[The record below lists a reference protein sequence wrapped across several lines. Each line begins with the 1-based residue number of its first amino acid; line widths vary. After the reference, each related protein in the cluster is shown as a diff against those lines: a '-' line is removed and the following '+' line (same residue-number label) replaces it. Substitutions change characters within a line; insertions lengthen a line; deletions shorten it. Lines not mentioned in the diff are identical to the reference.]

1 MDARRKGIFAR
12 NFNVVYD
19 VSGEMGG
26 GVRARE
32 RAHLV
37 FVLCSIVARS
47 KPLFYQKAL
56 TPTPTMASTAPQ
68 YADPH
73 QQLFVDKMT
82 AVLHR
87 AMRDAPHGLTMYG
100 YWELVAPQLAV
111 PRDLWAAVAA
121 GNADAAR
128 AFLAK
133 PDVDVNAYDA
143 DGATP
148 TYIAAAHGHAAMV
161 ELLLDEGGADIS
173 KATPDDAKALLVES
187 WRIAPPAQEDRDR
200 PDGGAC
206 PLYIAAR
213 NGRADA
219 VRALVERGADVNRSK
234 CTLPY

>member
-148 TYIAAAHGHAAMV
+148 TYIAAAHGHTAMV
-161 ELLLDEGGADIS
+161 ELLVDEGGADIS

-187 WRIAPPAQEDRDR
+187 WRLDPPSQEVQDM
-200 PDGGAC
+200 PNGGAC

-213 NGRADA
+213 NGRVDT
-219 VRALVERGADVNRSK
+219 VRALMSGGR
-234 CTLPY
+234 T